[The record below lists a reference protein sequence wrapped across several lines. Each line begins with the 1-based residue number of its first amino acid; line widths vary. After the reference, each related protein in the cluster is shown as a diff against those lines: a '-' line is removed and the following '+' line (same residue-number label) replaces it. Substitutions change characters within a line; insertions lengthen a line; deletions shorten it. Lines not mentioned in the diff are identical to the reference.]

1 MKQKPTVSICM
12 ITYNH
17 QDFIEEAMLSV
28 LNQKCN
34 FEIEL
39 IVSNDCS
46 TDQTH
51 QIVTKIIQTHTN
63 SNVIRYIN
71 HEKNLGMMPNF
82 VQTLQKCSGKY
93 IAICDGDDYWIDDF
107 KLQQQ
112 YDFLEEHQEF
122 ALHAARAATVD
133 SKKQNDSLIGCS
145 TPKIF
150 ELFDF
155 YSQNK
160 LLTCTVFFRNTNLN
174 FPKNYAKL
182 TFGDWFLYVYILKKT
197 GLKVFHSDAVF
208 ARYRIHKNSV
218 MSSQSTINNYKAQIF
233 QINFIHKYLK
243 KISYSLQD
251 IKIINQNYLTIF
263 RYYLN
268 QNKYLFLVL
277 IILQNLIKTKFR
289 APIKK
294 YLSAIKHH
302 NFHQN

>member
-1 MKQKPTVSICM
+1 
-12 ITYNH
+12 
-17 QDFIEEAMLSV
+17 MLSV

-51 QIVTKIIQTHTN
+51 QIITNIASTHPKKHQIQYLVN
-63 SNVIRYIN
+63 
-71 HEKNLGMMPNF
+71 EKNLGMMPNF
-82 VQTLQKCSGKY
+82 IQTLKKCNGKY

-122 ALHAARAATVD
+122 AMHAARATTVD
-133 SKKQNDSLIGCS
+133 NKKHNDSLIGCS
-145 TPKIF
+145 NSKIF
-150 ELFDF
+150 EILDF

-160 LLTCTVFFRNTNLN
+160 LITCTVFFRNTNFN
-174 FPKNYAKL
+174 FPENYAKL
-182 TFGDWFLYVYILKKT
+182 SFGDWFLYVYILKKT
-197 GLKVFHSDAVF
+197 GLKVFHSDVVF

-218 MSSQSTINNYKAQIF
+218 MSSTSTINNYKAQIF

-243 KISYSLQD
+243 KINYSLQD

-268 QNKYLFLVL
+268 QNKYLYLVP
-277 IILQNLIKTKFR
+277 IIVQNLIKTKFS

-294 YLSAIKHH
+294 YFSAIKHH
-302 NFHQN
+302 NFDKN